1 MTEQNLIERLN
12 FKEDDVFLD
21 GKVIFSVPHRP
32 AKSGI
37 NLLGVPE
44 NGRTVYVGSGQ
55 CCYGPITILKSHSQ
69 ESEEPNFQ
77 LDAMRMPDFNVY
89 DIIPAS
95 VDHKKTG
102 FANEGAILTTG
113 YGCAGSGVRL
123 IDTYNP
129 KTIEVVSG
137 EEFQE
142 MWNSRVQNWVMPR
155 LNVNEQEGRITLDLL
170 RSGYRLKAGKSRDP
184 NLPSILLDS
193 NAQEWYVSQD
203 VWASKDLTPVLNEI
217 GVDVEKTIEANR
229 GYTRIRH

>member
-1 MTEQNLIERLN
+1 MTEQNLTERLN

-21 GKVIFSVPHRP
+21 GKVIFSVPHRH

-37 NLLGVPE
+37 NLLGVPQ
-44 NGRTVYVGSGQ
+44 NGRTLYIGSGQ
-55 CCYGPITILKSHSQ
+55 CCYGPITILESHSQ
-69 ESEEPNFQ
+69 EGEEPNFQ

-95 VDHKKTG
+95 VDYKKTG

-155 LNVNEQEGRITLDLL
+155 LNVNEKEGRITLDLL
-170 RSGYRLKAGKSRDP
+170 RSGYRLKPGKSRDP

-203 VWASKDLTPVLNEI
+203 VWASKDLTPVLSEI